1 MSLLSPRATP
11 HFTEQLKELESKVRQ
26 TETELVEGLNA
37 EQSERLAHL
46 LSELLKSI
54 HLAQPGVNSCVAMD
68 ALG

>member
-1 MSLLSPRATP
+1 M
-11 HFTEQLKELESKVRQ
+11 RQ